1 MGRLLFLAA
10 LAGVTALTVSAEAGS
25 TTSTF
30 GVSAEVVRRCAID
43 TSDAKNPDIAC
54 VKGSPTP
61 RIGRLATPAPSAPA
75 PSAPALAP
83 TPRVAET
90 ASPEGDT
97 VRVSVDF

>member
-1 MGRLLFLAA
+1 MGRLILVAA

-25 TTSTF
+25 STSAF

-43 TSDAKNPDIAC
+43 TGGAKSPDVTC
-54 VKGSPTP
+54 VKGTLTP
-61 RIGRLATPAPSAPA
+61 RIGRLGAPA

-83 TPRVAET
+83 APRTVET
-90 ASPEGDT
+90 APREDGT

>member
-1 MGRLLFLAA
+1 MGRLLLMAA

-61 RIGRLATPAPSAPA
+61 RIGRLATPAPSA
-75 PSAPALAP
+75 SALAP

-90 ASPEGDT
+90 ATPEGDT